1 MDEHVCIRRK
11 KFSDNQNYFLH
22 TRLERVL
29 SSITYS
35 RRIFLYS
42 FLACKLIFSTLLD

>member
-22 TRLERVL
+22 AFRTSIVINHVQ
-29 SSITYS
+29 SSY
-35 RRIFLYS
+35 
-42 FLACKLIFSTLLD
+42 FSVFVSCV